1 MQQKIDMIST
11 NYIILSVDELD
22 DVIFSEIKETDRD
35 TLRLSVDGNFTFI
48 SWDGNTPEFV
58 NALIT
63 KSSIYSE
70 VEILELM
77 EGADWK
83 KEIY

>member
-1 MQQKIDMIST
+1 MIST

-22 DVIFSEIKETDRD
+22 EVLFSEINETAID
-35 TLRLSVDGNFTFI
+35 TLRISNDGNLTFI
-48 SWDGNTPEFV
+48 SWDGETPTFI
-58 NALIT
+58 NKLIT

-70 VEILELM
+70 AEMLELL

-83 KEIY
+83 KLIITN

>member
-1 MQQKIDMIST
+1 MIST

-22 DVIFSEIKETDRD
+22 DVIFSEINETDRD
-35 TLRLSVDGNFTFI
+35 GLRLSVDGNFTFI
-48 SWDGNTPEFV
+48 SWEGETPTFI
-58 NALIT
+58 NSLIT

-77 EGADWK
+77 EGTDWK

>member
-11 NYIILSVDELD
+11 NYIILSIDELD
-22 DVIFSEIKETDRD
+22 DVIFSEINETDRD

-48 SWDGNTPEFV
+48 SWEDETPTFI
-58 NALIT
+58 NSLIT

-70 VEILELM
+70 AEMLELL
-77 EGADWK
+77 EGTNWK

>member
-1 MQQKIDMIST
+1 MIST

-22 DVIFSEIKETDRD
+22 DVTFSEINETNRD
-35 TLRLSVDGNFTFI
+35 TLRLSVDGNLTFI
-48 SWDGNTPEFV
+48 SWEGETPTFI
-58 NALIT
+58 NSLLT

-70 VEILELM
+70 AEMLELL
-77 EGADWK
+77 EGTDWK

>member
-1 MQQKIDMIST
+1 MIST

-22 DVIFSEIKETDRD
+22 DVTFSEINETDID
-35 TLRLSVDGNFTFI
+35 TLRLSVDGSLTFI
-48 SWDGNTPEFV
+48 SWEDETPTFI
-58 NALIT
+58 NSLIT

-70 VEILELM
+70 AEMIELLE
-77 EGADWK
+77 GDNWK

>member
-1 MQQKIDMIST
+1 MIST
-11 NYIILSVDELD
+11 NYIILSVDELN
-22 DVIFSEIKETDRD
+22 DVTFSEINETDRD

-48 SWDGNTPEFV
+48 SWEGNTPEFV
-58 NALIT
+58 NTLIT

-70 VEILELM
+70 AEMLELL
-77 EGADWK
+77 EGVNWK

>member
-1 MQQKIDMIST
+1 MIST
-11 NYIILSVDELD
+11 NYIILSVDELN
-22 DVIFSEIKETDRD
+22 DVTFSEINENDRD

-48 SWDGNTPEFV
+48 SWEGNTPEFV
-58 NALIT
+58 NTLIT

-70 VEILELM
+70 AEMLELL
-77 EGADWK
+77 EGVNWK

>member
-1 MQQKIDMIST
+1 MIST

-22 DVIFSEIKETDRD
+22 DVTFSEINETDRD

-48 SWDGNTPEFV
+48 SWEGETPTFI
-58 NALIT
+58 NNLLT
-63 KSSIYSE
+63 KSAIYYE
-70 VEILELM
+70 AEMLELL

>member
-1 MQQKIDMIST
+1 MIST
-11 NYIILSVDELD
+11 NYIILSIDELD
-22 DVIFSEIKETDRD
+22 DVIFSEINETDRD

-48 SWDGNTPEFV
+48 SWENETPAFV
-58 NALIT
+58 NSLIT

-70 VEILELM
+70 AEMLELL
-77 EGADWK
+77 EGDSWK

>member
-11 NYIILSVDELD
+11 NYIILSIDELD
-22 DVIFSEIKETDRD
+22 DVTFSEINETDRD

-48 SWDGNTPEFV
+48 SWEDETPTFV
-58 NALIT
+58 NGLIT

-70 VEILELM
+70 AEMLELL
-77 EGADWK
+77 EGTNWK

>member
-1 MQQKIDMIST
+1 MIST

-22 DVIFSEIKETDRD
+22 DVTFSEINETNRD
-35 TLRLSVDGNFTFI
+35 TLRLSVDGNLTFI
-48 SWDGNTPEFV
+48 SWEGETPTSI
-58 NALIT
+58 NSLLT

-70 VEILELM
+70 AEMLELL
-77 EGADWK
+77 EGDNWK